1 MFQKAFTMPSRDQ
14 TPLKSGFG
22 LHTTAP
28 EVMEGVRLDGKTA
41 IVTGGYSGIGL
52 EVVKALTA
60 AGAEVIVPAR
70 DKSRANEA
78 FASAGLAI
86 ATVEMDLANL
96 ASVYEA
102 AAEIGDGHNSVDFLF
117 NNAGVMACPE
127 QRVGPGW
134 EYQFAVNHVGHF
146 VFTRELMPYLL
157 NDGGARVV
165 TTSSVGHKRCRMRW
179 DDVHFQTEEYDKWLA
194 YAQSKTANA
203 LFALELSNRRGG
215 DGIKSFSVHPGPILT
230 PIMRH
235 ISDEELVGMGW
246 KEPNGDLTDEAKGFI
261 KTPLQG
267 AATLLWAATSPLL
280 EDRGGEYCEDCDI
293 AARSTPEAPRW
304 VNVAEWA
311 VDEAEA
317 KKLWALTEEMVLAAE
332 A

>member
-1 MFQKAFTMPSRDQ
+1 MSSANQK
-14 TPLKSGFG
+14 PLGSGFG

-41 IVTGGYSGIGL
+41 VVTGGYSGIGL
-52 EVVKALTA
+52 EAVKALTA

-70 DKSRANEA
+70 DKARADEA

-96 ASVYEA
+96 TSVYEA
-102 AAEIGDGHNSVDFLF
+102 AAEIGDAHNSVDLLF

-127 QRVGPGW
+127 TRAGPGW

-157 NDGGARVV
+157 NGGGARVV
-165 TTSSVGHKRCRMRW
+165 TTASVAHKRCKIRW
-179 DDVHFQTEEYDKWLA
+179 DDVHFEKEEYDKWLA

-203 LFALELSNRRGG
+203 LFALELNNRRGK
-215 DGIKSFSVHPGPILT
+215 DGVKSFSVHPGPVFT
-230 PIMRH
+230 PIQRH
-235 ISDEELVGMGW
+235 ITENELVAMGW
-246 KEPNGDLTDEAKGFI
+246 VNPGGGLSDEAKQYV
-261 KTPLQG
+261 KTPEEG
-267 AATLLWAATSPLL
+267 AAALLWAGTSPLL
-280 EDRGGEYCEDCDI
+280 NDRGGVYCEDCDI
-293 AARSTPEAPRW
+293 AAMSKPDSPRW
-304 VNVAEWA
+304 TNVAEWA
-311 VDEAEA
+311 VDDDGA
-317 KKLWALTEEMVLAAE
+317 KRLWAMTEEMVLSAE